1 MLLFVGNISIKM
13 RTKKYLIKRNR
24 MKNQFLFLS
33 FYLLT
38 YVFAQNTSMHQLTI
52 SSGAVNAQSEQ
63 TTLVGTIGQVFT
75 NKVVSSTTIL
85 TSGFWG
91 SVAQI
96 TLDVDDVMPE
106 EFSISKAYPNPFNPT
121 VNIDFSIPEESDI
134 NIQIFDLLGR
144 NVFNHE
150 QNFNTA
156 GKYRFQ
162 WHGVNDLGTPIASGV
177 YFVTI
182 QHKANIFKQK
192 ITFLK

>member
-1 MLLFVGNISIKM
+1 MN
-13 RTKKYLIKRNR
+13 KRL
-24 MKNQFLFLS
+24 LFLS

-38 YVFAQNTSMHQLTI
+38 YVFAQNTSMPQSII

-63 TTLVGTIGQVFT
+63 TALVGTIGQVFT
-75 NKVVSSTTIL
+75 NKAVSSTTIL

>member
-1 MLLFVGNISIKM
+1 MEKQYFYLPLYLLAFILAQNISID
-13 RTKKYLIKRNR
+13 
-24 MKNQFLFLS
+24 QS
-33 FYLLT
+33 
-38 YVFAQNTSMHQLTI
+38 VI
-52 SSGAVNAQSEQ
+52 SSGTVNAQSEQ

-85 TSGFWG
+85 ASGFWG

-96 TLDVDDVMPE
+96 TLSVDDVMPE

-121 VNIDFSIPEESDI
+121 VNIDFSIPEEADI
-134 NIQIFDLLGR
+134 TIQIFDLLGR

-162 WHGVNDLGTPIASGV
+162 WHGVNDLGMPIASGV

>member
-1 MLLFVGNISIKM
+1 MEKQYF
-13 RTKKYLIKRNR
+13 YLP
-24 MKNQFLFLS
+24 LFLLA
-33 FYLLT
+33 F
-38 YVFAQNTSMHQLTI
+38 VFAQNTSMPQSVI
-52 SSGAVNAQSEQ
+52 SSGTVNAQSEQ
-63 TTLVGTIGQVFT
+63 TALVGTIGQVFT

-96 TLDVDDVMPE
+96 TLSVDDVMPE

-121 VNIDFSIPEESDI
+121 VNIDFSIPEEADI
-134 NIQIFDLLGR
+134 TIQIFDLLGR

-162 WHGVNDLGTPIASGV
+162 WHGVNDSGTPIASGV

>member
-1 MLLFVGNISIKM
+1 MNKRLLFS
-13 RTKKYLIKRNR
+13 
-24 MKNQFLFLS
+24 S

-38 YVFAQNTSMHQLTI
+38 YVFAQNTSMVQSVI
-52 SSGAVNAQSEQ
+52 SSGAVKAQSEQ
-63 TTLVGTIGQVFT
+63 TALVGTIGQVFT
-75 NKVVSSTTIL
+75 IKAVSSTTIL

-156 GKYRFQ
+156 GNYRFQ
-162 WHGVNDLGTPIASGV
+162 WHGVNDSGMPIASGV

>member
-1 MLLFVGNISIKM
+1 MEKQ
-13 RTKKYLIKRNR
+13 Y
-24 MKNQFLFLS
+24 
-33 FYLLT
+33 FYLPL
-38 YVFAQNTSMHQLTI
+38 YLLAFVFAQNTSIPQSVI
-52 SSGAVNAQSEQ
+52 SSGTVNAQSEQ
-63 TTLVGTIGQVFT
+63 TTLVGTLGQVFT

-96 TLDVDDVMPE
+96 TLSVDDVMPE

-121 VNIDFSIPEESDI
+121 VNIDFSIPEEADI
-134 NIQIFDLLGR
+134 TIQIFDLLGR

-162 WHGVNDLGTPIASGV
+162 WHGVNDLGMPIASGV

>member
-1 MLLFVGNISIKM
+1 MEKQ
-13 RTKKYLIKRNR
+13 Y
-24 MKNQFLFLS
+24 
-33 FYLLT
+33 FYLPL
-38 YVFAQNTSMHQLTI
+38 YLLAFVFAQNTSMPQSVI
-52 SSGAVNAQSEQ
+52 SSGTVNAQSEQ

-91 SVAQI
+91 SVAQF
-96 TLDVDDVMPE
+96 TLSVDDVMPE

-156 GKYRFQ
+156 GNYRFQ
-162 WHGVNDLGTPIASGV
+162 WHGVNDSGMPIASGV

>member
-1 MLLFVGNISIKM
+1 MN
-13 RTKKYLIKRNR
+13 KRL
-24 MKNQFLFLS
+24 LFLS

-38 YVFAQNTSMHQLTI
+38 YVFAQNTSMPQSVI
-52 SSGAVNAQSEQ
+52 SSGTVNAQSEQ
-63 TTLVGTIGQVFT
+63 TALVGTIGQVFT
-75 NKVVSSTTIL
+75 IKAVSSTSIL

-91 SVAQI
+91 SVAQF
-96 TLDVDDVMPE
+96 TLSVDDVMPE

-121 VNIDFSIPEESDI
+121 VNIDFSIPEEADI
-134 NIQIFDLLGR
+134 TIQIFDLLGR

-156 GKYRFQ
+156 GNYRFQ
-162 WHGVNDLGTPIASGV
+162 WHGVNDSGMPIASGV

>member
-1 MLLFVGNISIKM
+1 MEKQ
-13 RTKKYLIKRNR
+13 Y
-24 MKNQFLFLS
+24 
-33 FYLLT
+33 FYLPL
-38 YVFAQNTSMHQLTI
+38 YLLAFVFAQNTSMPQSVI
-52 SSGAVNAQSEQ
+52 SSGTVNAQSEQ
-63 TTLVGTIGQVFT
+63 TTLVGTIGEVFT

-121 VNIDFSIPEESDI
+121 VNIDFSIPEEVDI
-134 NIQIFDLLGR
+134 TIQIFDLLGR

-162 WHGVNDLGTPIASGV
+162 WHGVNDLGMPIASGV

>member
-1 MLLFVGNISIKM
+1 
-13 RTKKYLIKRNR
+13 

-38 YVFAQNTSMHQLTI
+38 YVFAQNTSMPQSTI

-75 NKVVSSTTIL
+75 NKVISPNTIL
-85 TSGFWG
+85 ISGFWG

-96 TLDVDDVMPE
+96 TLSVDDVIPE
-106 EFSISKAYPNPFNPT
+106 EFSISNAYPNPFNPT
-121 VNIDFSIPEESDI
+121 VSIDFSIPEQTDVR
-134 NIQIFDLLGR
+134 IQVFDLLGR
-144 NVFNHE
+144 NVFTH
-150 QNFNTA
+150 QQDFNNP

-162 WHGVNDLGTPIASGV
+162 WNARANSGNNVASGI
-177 YFVTI
+177 YIVTI
-182 QHKANIFKQK
+182 QHQKNIYKQK

>member
-1 MLLFVGNISIKM
+1 MN
-13 RTKKYLIKRNR
+13 KRL
-24 MKNQFLFLS
+24 LFLS

-38 YVFAQNTSMHQLTI
+38 YVFAQNTSMHQSVI

-75 NKVVSSTTIL
+75 NKAVSSTTIL

>member
-1 MLLFVGNISIKM
+1 MNKQL
-13 RTKKYLIKRNR
+13 
-24 MKNQFLFLS
+24 LFLS
-33 FYLLT
+33 IYLLT
-38 YVFAQNTSMHQLTI
+38 YVFAQNSSIPQSVI
-52 SSGAVNAQSEQ
+52 SSGTVNAQSEQ
-63 TTLVGTIGQVFT
+63 TALVGTIGQVFT
-75 NKVVSSTTIL
+75 NKAVSSTTIL

-106 EFSISKAYPNPFNPT
+106 EFSLSKAYPNPFNPI
-121 VNIDFSIPEESDI
+121 VNINFSIPEESDI
-134 NIQIFDLLGR
+134 TIQIFDLLGR

>member
-1 MLLFVGNISIKM
+1 MN
-13 RTKKYLIKRNR
+13 KRL
-24 MKNQFLFLS
+24 LFLS

-38 YVFAQNTSMHQLTI
+38 YVFAQNTSMPQSVI
-52 SSGAVNAQSEQ
+52 SSGTVNAQSEQ
-63 TTLVGTIGQVFT
+63 TALVGTIGQVFT
-75 NKVVSSTTIL
+75 NKAVSSTTIL

-96 TLDVDDVMPE
+96 TLSVDDVMPE

>member
-1 MLLFVGNISIKM
+1 MN
-13 RTKKYLIKRNR
+13 KRL
-24 MKNQFLFLS
+24 LFLS
-33 FYLLT
+33 FYLLS
-38 YVFAQNTSMHQLTI
+38 YVIAQNTSMPQSII
-52 SSGAVNAQSEQ
+52 SSGTVNAQSEQ
-63 TTLVGTIGQVFT
+63 TALVGTIGQVFT
-75 NKVVSSTTIL
+75 NKAVSSTTIL

-121 VNIDFSIPEESDI
+121 VNIDFSIPEEADI

-162 WHGVNDLGTPIASGV
+162 WHGVNDLGMPIASGV

>member
-1 MLLFVGNISIKM
+1 MN
-13 RTKKYLIKRNR
+13 KRL
-24 MKNQFLFLS
+24 LFLS

-38 YVFAQNTSMHQLTI
+38 YVFAQNTSMHQSVI
-52 SSGAVNAQSEQ
+52 SSGAVKAQSEQ
-63 TTLVGTIGQVFT
+63 TALVGTIGQVFT
-75 NKVVSSTTIL
+75 NKAVSSTTIL

-96 TLDVDDVMPE
+96 TLSVDDVMPE

-150 QNFNTA
+150 QNFNTT

-162 WHGVNDLGTPIASGV
+162 WHGVNDLGMPIASGV

>member
-1 MLLFVGNISIKM
+1 MN
-13 RTKKYLIKRNR
+13 KRL
-24 MKNQFLFLS
+24 LFLS

-38 YVFAQNTSMHQLTI
+38 YVFAQNTSMPQSII
-52 SSGAVNAQSEQ
+52 SSGTVNAQSEQ
-63 TTLVGTIGQVFT
+63 TALVGTIGQVFT
-75 NKVVSSTTIL
+75 NKAVSSTTIL

-121 VNIDFSIPEESDI
+121 VNIDFSIPEESYI
-134 NIQIFDLLGR
+134 TIQIFDLLGR

>member
-1 MLLFVGNISIKM
+1 MN
-13 RTKKYLIKRNR
+13 KRL
-24 MKNQFLFLS
+24 LFLS

-38 YVFAQNTSMHQLTI
+38 NVFAQNTSMPQSVI
-52 SSGAVNAQSEQ
+52 SSGTVNAQSEQ

-75 NKVVSSTTIL
+75 NKVMSSTSIL

-96 TLDVDDVMPE
+96 TLDVDDVIPE
-106 EFSISKAYPNPFNPT
+106 DFSISNAYPNPFNPT
-121 VNIDFSIPEESDI
+121 VNIDFTIPEEADI

-144 NVFNHE
+144 NVFNHD
-150 QNFNTA
+150 QNFNIA

-182 QHKANIFKQK
+182 QHKTNIFKQK